1 MKKLLFTLLLVI
13 LIFSISYSGDRMM
26 LIEFFTSST
35 CGPCA
40 SNNPILTAFVNSKD
54 PERLAALAY
63 HMNWPSPGNDPM
75 YLYNPNDNNARRT
88 YYNVNSIPHSFFDGI
103 NSISPPYSQSTFQYY
118 YGVRENIL
126 SPVTILLSDSAFAG
140 GDSLLVRVTVY
151 CESYLANP
159 NATLHIA
166 VLENHIHYQYPPGTN
181 GETDFYWVMR
191 RMFPNGNGSPITL
204 FPGTLQTVEY
214 RFKRDTIWNQN
225 QISYLAFV
233 QAANKEILGAAKKTL
248 NFTLLPYPAYRS
260 VPQGQSA
267 SGTFRIRVPLKA
279 AGYNMPLTFSAS
291 VSPNNSNITVSFP
304 NGNTLT
310 NLNDSLLVQVNSTSS
325 APSGVYQ
332 IILTAS
338 DANSKTH
345 KTTVSYLV
353 NRNYVLIGTNRNG
366 VVQYKVDGNTYTT
379 FSVFDW
385 EVGSTHTL
393 QAISPANYTSYQYV
407 FQNWSNSGDTTQT
420 ITVNTT
426 TNQYIAYYKLQWK
439 LQASTNPSGIF
450 PLVTISNG
458 NQYHDSGSVVTVSI
472 SPLQVQFNNK
482 TYYFNRW
489 VGGGQGSY
497 NGTNPTFQVTM
508 NNFINQIAIFDT
520 INISVKHLGSEI
532 PNKYELMQNY
542 PNPFNP
548 VTKIKFALPKSG
560 IVTIKVFD
568 LLGRLVE
575 VVVNNYLEAGY
586 YETDFDGSALSSG
599 IYFYRLETEEYSEI
613 KSMVLL
619 K

>member
-1 MKKLLFTLLLVI
+1 MKKLIFIIAILLLT
-13 LIFSISYSGDRMM
+13 LSISFSGDRMM
-26 LIEFFTSST
+26 LLEFFTSST

-54 PERLAALAY
+54 PERLAAIAY
-63 HMNWPSPGNDPM
+63 HMNWPAPGNDPM

-88 YYNVNSIPHSFFDGI
+88 FYNVNSIPQSFFDGI
-103 NSISPPYSQSTFQYY
+103 YGISPPYSQATFQSYY
-118 YGVRENIL
+118 TMRENLL
-126 SPVTILLSDSAFAG
+126 SPVTILLK
-140 GDSLLVRVTVY
+140 DSLLTGDSILIRVTVY
-151 CESYLANP
+151 GESYLSNP

-166 VLENHIHYQYPPGTN
+166 VIENHIHYQYPPGTN

-225 QISYLAFV
+225 QVSYLAFV

-248 NFTLLPYPAYRS
+248 NFTLLPYPAYRA
-260 VPQGQSA
+260 VAQGQSG
-267 SGTFRIRVPLKA
+267 SGTFRVRVPVRA
-279 AGYNMPLTFSAS
+279 TGYNMPLTFSAA
-291 VSPNNSNITVSFP
+291 VSPNNPNITVSFP
-304 NGNTLT
+304 NGNTLS

-332 IILTAS
+332 IILTAT
-338 DANSKTH
+338 DANSKSH
-345 KTTVSYLV
+345 KTSVTYLV
-353 NRNYVLIGTNRNG
+353 NRNYVLVGTNRNG

-393 QAISPANYTSYQYV
+393 QAISPMNYTSYQYV
-407 FQNWSNSGDTTQT
+407 FQNWSNNGDTTQT

-439 LQASTNPSGIF
+439 LQASTNPSGIM
-450 PLVTISNG
+450 PLVSITNG
-458 NQYHDSGSVVTVSI
+458 NMYHDSGSVVTVSI

-520 INISVKHLGSEI
+520 VNISVKPIGTEI
-532 PNKYELMQNY
+532 PTKYELMQNY

-548 VTKIKFALPKSG
+548 STKIKFAIPKSG
-560 IVTIKVFD
+560 LVSIKVFD
-568 LLGRLVE
+568 ILGRQVGDI
-575 VVVNNYLEAGY
+575 VNNYLEAGY
-586 YETDFDGSALSSG
+586 YEAEFNGTNLSSG
-599 IYFYRLETEEYSEI
+599 IYFYRLEASDFTQI
-613 KSMVLL
+613 KSMILL

>member
-1 MKKLLFTLLLVI
+1 MKKLFFTILLFS
-13 LIFSISYSGDRMM
+13 LIFSKGYPGDRMM
-26 LIEFFTSST
+26 LLEFFTSST
-35 CGPCA
+35 CAPCA
-40 SNNPILTAFVNSKD
+40 ANNPILTAFVNSQN
-54 PERLAALAY
+54 PERLAAIAY

-88 YYNVNSIPHSFFDGI
+88 YYNVNSIPQSFFDGI
-103 NSISPPYSQSTFQYY
+103 YGISPPYSQSTFQYY
-118 YGVRENIL
+118 YGMRENVL
-126 SPVTILLSDSAFAG
+126 SPVTILVTDSVLS

-151 CESYLANP
+151 GESYLSNP

-191 RMFPNGNGSPITL
+191 KMFPNGNGSPITL
-204 FPGTLQTVEY
+204 FPGTIQTVEY

-225 QISYLAFV
+225 EVSYLAFV

-248 NFTLLPYPAYRS
+248 NFTLLPYPAYRA
-260 VPQGQSA
+260 VAFGQSG
-267 SGTFRIRVPLKA
+267 SGTFRVRVPVKA
-279 AGYNMPLTFSAS
+279 TGYNMPLTFSAS
-291 VSPNNSNITVSFP
+291 VSPSNANVTVSFP
-304 NGNTLT
+304 NGNTLS
-310 NLNDSLLVQVNSTSS
+310 NLNDSMLVQVNSTAS
-325 APSGVYQ
+325 APAGVYQ

-338 DANSKTH
+338 DANNKTH
-345 KTTVSYLV
+345 KTTVSYLI
-353 NRNYVLIGTNRNG
+353 NRNYVLVGTNRNG

-393 QAISPANYTSYQYV
+393 QAVSPINYTSYRYM
-407 FQNWSNSGDTTQT
+407 FQNWSNNGDTTQT
-420 ITVNTT
+420 ITVSTT

-450 PLVTISNG
+450 SLVNITNG
-458 NQYHDSGSVVTVSI
+458 NLFHDSGSVVTVSI

-497 NGTNPTFQVTM
+497 NGTNPSFQVTM

-520 INISVKHLGSEI
+520 VNISVKQLGTET
-532 PNKYELMQNY
+532 PTKYELMQNY

-548 VTKIKFALPKSG
+548 VTKIKFAIPKSG
-560 IVTIKVFD
+560 MVSIKVFD
-568 LLGRLVE
+568 VLGRLVQ
-575 VVVNNYLEAGY
+575 VLVNDYLDAGY
-586 YETDFDGSALSSG
+586 YETDFNGISLSSG
-599 IYFYRLETEEYSEI
+599 IYFYKLESEDFTEI

>member
-1 MKKLLFTLLLVI
+1 MKKVIFTIVLILLTVTIAF
-13 LIFSISYSGDRMM
+13 SGDRMM
-26 LIEFFTSST
+26 LLEFFTSST

-54 PERLAALAY
+54 PERLAAIAY

-88 YYNVNSIPHSFFDGI
+88 YYNVNSIPQSFFDGI
-103 NSISPPYSQSTFQYY
+103 YGISPPYSQSTFQYY
-118 YGVRENIL
+118 YTMRENLL
-126 SPVTILLSDSAFAG
+126 SPVTILLKDSVLS
-140 GDSLLVRVTVY
+140 GDSILIRVTVY
-151 CESYLANP
+151 GESYLSNP

-166 VLENHIHYQYPPGTN
+166 VIENHIHYQYPPGTN

-225 QISYLAFV
+225 QVSYLAFV
-233 QAANKEILGAAKKTL
+233 QAANKEILGAAKRTV
-248 NFTLLPYPAYRS
+248 NFTLLPYPAYRA
-260 VPQGQSA
+260 VLQGQSG
-267 SGTFRIRVPLKA
+267 SGTFRVRVPLKA
-279 AGYNMPLTFSAS
+279 TGYNMPLTFSAT
-291 VSPNNSNITVSFP
+291 VSPSNTNVTVNFP
-304 NGNTLT
+304 NGNTLS
-310 NLNDSLLVQVNSTSS
+310 NLNDSLLVQVNSTSA
-325 APSGVYQ
+325 APAGVYQ
-332 IILTAS
+332 IILTAT
-338 DANSKTH
+338 DANNKSH
-345 KTTVSYLV
+345 KTTVSYLI
-353 NRNYVLIGTNRNG
+353 NRNYVLVGTNRNG

-379 FSVFDW
+379 YTVFDW
-385 EVGSTHTL
+385 EVGSSHTL
-393 QAISPANYTSYQYV
+393 QAISPMNYTSYQYV
-407 FQNWSNSGDTTQT
+407 FQNWSNNGDTTQT

-450 PLVTISNG
+450 PLVNISNA
-458 NQYHDSGSVVTVSI
+458 NMYHDSGSVVTVSI

-520 INISVKHLGSEI
+520 VNIYVKQISSEV
-532 PNKYELMQNY
+532 PAKYELMQNY

-548 VTKIKFALPKSG
+548 STKIKFAVPKSG
-560 IVTIKVFD
+560 VVTIKVFD
-568 LLGRLVE
+568 ILGRQVN
-575 VVVNNYLEAGY
+575 VVMNNHLEPGY
-586 YETDFDGSALSSG
+586 YETEFDGSDLPSG
-599 IYFYRLETEEYSEI
+599 IYFYKLEALDFTEI